1 MSIFNGKAEDIFN
14 KKTDYPVGSVC
25 MFNTNIDP
33 NEMYGGTWVR
43 IKGKFIF
50 GADDDTYP
58 LGSEGGEATHTLT
71 VDEMPSHE
79 GHLYQNVTDIE
90 AGPPPIGT
98 FAGFLEK
105 NTMAAYPNGGRGWN
119 SVAGN
124 EIVPAGVSRGGD
136 QPHNNMPPY
145 VAFYIWAKVA

>member
-1 MSIFNGKAEDIFN
+1 MSIFNGTADDIFN

-25 MFNTNIDP
+25 MFNANIDP

-43 IKGKFIF
+43 IKGKFIL

-58 LGSEGGEATHTLT
+58 LGSEGGEAETLLTEDQMPIHRHKEIFYAENQGDVT
-71 VDEMPSHE
+71 VGGGTVRLPDSAYLFSQQPTSGAAVGFFGDALPS
-79 GHLYQNVTDIE
+79 
-90 AGPPPIGT
+90 
-98 FAGFLEK
+98 
-105 NTMAAYPNGGRGWN
+105 GGN
-119 SVAGN
+119 
-124 EIVPAGVSRGGD
+124 

>member
-1 MSIFNGKAEDIFN
+1 MSIFNGTADDIFN

-58 LGSEGGEATHTLT
+58 LGSEGGEAKHTLSIE
-71 VDEMPSHE
+71 EMPSHN
-79 GHLYQNVTDIE
+79 HTI
-90 AGPPPIGT
+90 T
-98 FAGFLEK
+98 FLESGAGGIAPDGLTVQRGYYD
-105 NTMAAYPNGGRGWN
+105 NGVNLAQIPRNFEISNNGGN
-119 SVAGN
+119 M
-124 EIVPAGVSRGGD
+124 
-136 QPHNNMPPY
+136 PHNNMPPY

>member
-1 MSIFNGKAEDIFN
+1 MSIFNGTADDIFN
-14 KKTDYPVGSVC
+14 KKTDYPIGSIC

-71 VDEMPSHE
+71 VDEMPTHRHPMFTYSE
-79 GHLYQNVTDIE
+79 GGELASGDDYVGSRAVPFDATVGNR
-90 AGPPPIGT
+90 
-98 FAGFLEK
+98 
-105 NTMAAYPNGGRGWN
+105 NTWWHQMFQAETGGN
-119 SVAGN
+119 
-124 EIVPAGVSRGGD
+124 

>member
-1 MSIFNGKAEDIFN
+1 MSIFNGTADDIFN
-14 KKTDYPVGSVC
+14 KKTDYPPGSVC

-43 IKGKFIF
+43 IKGKFIL

-71 VDEMPSHE
+71 INEMPSHQ
-79 GHLYQNVTDIE
+79 HLLPVNVNESEHTENIDIFSY
-90 AGPPPIGT
+90 AGWKAQYNYSAT
-98 FAGFLEK
+98 AFS
-105 NTMAAYPNGGRGWN
+105 GGN
-119 SVAGN
+119 
-124 EIVPAGVSRGGD
+124 

>member
-1 MSIFNGKAEDIFN
+1 MSIFNGTADDIFN
-14 KKTDYPVGSVC
+14 KKTDYPIGSIC

-43 IKGKFIF
+43 IKGKFIL

-58 LGSEGGEATHTLT
+58 LGSEGGEAEHILT
-71 VDEMPSHE
+71 IDEMPSHSHSDLISSAVNTSAGAALNYE
-79 GHLYQNVTDIE
+79 NVEFSGQLLRVNNDTYTIKVSSDI
-90 AGPPPIGT
+90 G
-98 FAGFLEK
+98 
-105 NTMAAYPNGGRGWN
+105 N
-119 SVAGN
+119 S
-124 EIVPAGVSRGGD
+124 